1 LSANPQVDEIL
12 ELMRTVVGYR
22 MSEVRPRLEKIGR
35 ATSMLH
41 VDVLMLIYHFAKIAR
56 GGILEIGAYI
66 GGSSI
71 AAALGA
77 RDSGTAKKIITVEPG
92 GQLKH
97 HRLGSRNIFKDLQR
111 NLVRHKVE
119 DAVTTINGYSFE
131 PTTIATIRQ
140 QFGPGQVGL
149 FVFDADAN
157 VRRDLEAFG
166 NLLVDECWVVID
178 DYVGTTEKAAPTR
191 EAVDEF
197 VTAGKLVPLGCY
209 GWSTWVGRW
218 RSLG

>member
-1 LSANPQVDEIL
+1 
-12 ELMRTVVGYR
+12 MRTLVGYR

-35 ATSMLH
+35 STSMLH

-77 RDSGTAKKIITVEPG
+77 REAGTAKKIVTVEPG
-92 GQLKH
+92 GKLKH
-97 HRLGSRNIFKDLQR
+97 HRLGSRNIFKDLKR
-111 NLVRHKVE
+111 NLLRHDVA
-119 DAVTTINGYSFE
+119 DAVTAINGYSFE
-131 PTTIATIRQ
+131 PTTIAAIRQ
-140 QFGPGQVGL
+140 QFGLGEVGL

-166 NLLVDECWVVID
+166 ELLANDCWVVID
-178 DYVGTTEKAAPTR
+178 DYAGSTEKAAPTQ
-191 EAVDEF
+191 ETVDEF
-197 VTAGKLVPLGCY
+197 VSAGKLVPLGYY
-209 GWSTWVGRW
+209 GWSTWVGKW
-218 RSLG
+218 RRG